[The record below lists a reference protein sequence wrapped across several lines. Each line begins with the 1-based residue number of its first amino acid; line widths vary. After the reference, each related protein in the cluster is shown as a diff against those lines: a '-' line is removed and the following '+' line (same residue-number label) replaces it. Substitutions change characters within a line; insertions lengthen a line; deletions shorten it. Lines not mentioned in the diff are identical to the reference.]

1 MRAVSIAFLSIL
13 CAALVSPA
21 SADNDK
27 GKGNSHGGP
36 KAGKSDND
44 RGRGDNDDRGNR
56 RADDP
61 VVGVPYQQ
69 IVIVDR
75 DRNVV
80 RTYYRSEYDAGR
92 CPPGLAKKNNGC
104 LPPGQAK
111 KVWVIGQPLPPQI
124 AYEPMPRALWTQ
136 LTPPP
141 PGYEYVRVA
150 DDIVLMSTETRVIA
164 GLLGNLGNFR
174 D

>member
-1 MRAVSIAFLSIL
+1 MSIL

-27 GKGNSHGGP
+27 GKGNSHGNQ

-44 RGRGDNDDRGNR
+44 RGRGDNDDRGNSGGPAFDR
-56 RADDP
+56 RAADP
-61 VVGVPYQQ
+61 AAPHQQ
-69 IVIVDR
+69 IVIGDR
-75 DRNVV
+75 DRNAV
-80 RTYYRSEYDAGR
+80 RSYYRTEYDAGR

-111 KVWVIGQPLPPQI
+111 KAWAIGQPLPRQT
-124 AYEPMPRALWTQ
+124 AYEQMPRALSSQ

-150 DDIVLMSTETRVIA
+150 DDVVLMSTETRVIA

>member
-1 MRAVSIAFLSIL
+1 MRSVSIAFLSIL

-36 KAGKSDND
+36 KAGKHDND
-44 RGRGDNDDRGNR
+44 RGRGDNDDRGNS
-56 RADDP
+56 
-61 VVGVPYQQ
+61 VVMPYQQ

-75 DRNVV
+75 DRNAV
-80 RTYYRSEYDAGR
+80 RTYYRTEYAAGR

-111 KVWVIGQPLPPQI
+111 KRYVVGQRLPRTIVYQPAPTILVQ
-124 AYEPMPRALWTQ
+124 R
-136 LTPPP
+136 LTPAPV
-141 PGYEYVRVA
+141 GYQYAVVDGDVVMLGTA
-150 DDIVLMSTETRVIA
+150 TRLVVDAIRH
-164 GLLGNLGNFR
+164 LVN
-174 D
+174 